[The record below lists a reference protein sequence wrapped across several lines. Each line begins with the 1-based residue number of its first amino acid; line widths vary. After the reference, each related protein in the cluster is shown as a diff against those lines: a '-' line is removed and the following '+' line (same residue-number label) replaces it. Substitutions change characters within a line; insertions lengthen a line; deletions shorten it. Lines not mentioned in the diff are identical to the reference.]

1 LIVLRH
7 QSNLILRYTLLNTT
21 FDVLVG
27 LGPLQN
33 RFTLHTEVFTKRSEF
48 FRAARS
54 PEWLV
59 DPSKPVDLTDYD
71 QEVFSAYMNCAYFGA
86 KIIRGEQWPPKE
98 SYKMPE
104 DEKLEDAF
112 DLSQEECEK
121 RVPASH
127 GDYLSLYTS
136 HCMEYLRTLAKV
148 YLQAD
153 RLQDFATAN
162 LVIDEIIDTQERTN
176 HSSPNDVINTVYEST
191 VHGSPLRK
199 LMRDVGLH
207 GGWSAF
213 YLDPHSFKFHE
224 DYARDIFVEFMRV
237 KNSGWS
243 ELVQDVYG
251 IPVESKREADRCF
264 YHIHGLHHPACVPD
278 PELLDEGDSEPP
290 TDDESESD

>member
-1 LIVLRH
+1 M
-7 QSNLILRYTLLNTT
+7 T
-21 FDVLVG
+21 
-27 LGPLQN
+27 
-33 RFTLHTEVFTKRSEF
+33 
-48 FRAARS
+48 
-54 PEWLV
+54 
-59 DPSKPVDLTDYD
+59 
-71 QEVFSAYMNCAYFGA
+71 CAYFGA
-86 KIIRGEQWPPKE
+86 KILRGEQWPPKE
-98 SYKMPE
+98 SYNMPE

-136 HCMEYLRTLAKV
+136 HCMEYLRTLANV

-237 KNSGWS
+237 KTAASRNLCKMFTGYLLRARERLTGVSTTSMAFIIRLVCQILNFSMREIPNLRPTMNRSPIERKCS
-243 ELVQDVYG
+243 ECLSSTS
-251 IPVESKREADRCF
+251 P
-264 YHIHGLHHPACVPD
+264 
-278 PELLDEGDSEPP
+278 LLDVRMMVLMVVACRLQCSVDRSADLVNPSPAIDGR
-290 TDDESESD
+290 